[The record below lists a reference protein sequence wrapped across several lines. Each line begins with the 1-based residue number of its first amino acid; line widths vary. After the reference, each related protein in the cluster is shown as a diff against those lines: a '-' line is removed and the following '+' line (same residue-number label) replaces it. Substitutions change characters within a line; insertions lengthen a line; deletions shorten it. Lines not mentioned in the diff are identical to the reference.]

1 MTNTG
6 LLFIKNNITEKPAHN
21 TIGEDFMAINFIRAI
36 IIYIFIIIAVRLMG
50 KRQVGELKPHELVI
64 TILLSAVAVIPL
76 EDNSMP
82 LANCLVPILL
92 FISMEII
99 VSVISMKSLWF
110 RNLIQGR
117 PIFIIRNGK
126 LDQKK
131 LKEMRF
137 TIDDVVDALRQK
149 DIFDLSEIE
158 DAIIETNGTITV
170 LPKAQYK
177 PLTPSDVELPVK
189 EKGIPITIVMDGKP
203 VNEYFNE
210 YKIQDSEI
218 ELILQNIDMNIE
230 KIMLLT
236 VDDSGNTFLIEKQTN
251 KSI

>member
-1 MTNTG
+1 
-6 LLFIKNNITEKPAHN
+6 
-21 TIGEDFMAINFIRAI
+21 MAINFVRAF
-36 IIYIFIIIAVRLMG
+36 IIYIFIIVAVRLMG

-76 EDNSMP
+76 EENSMP

-99 VSVISMKSLWF
+99 MSVISMKSLKF
-110 RNLIQGR
+110 RNILQGR
-117 PIFIIRNGK
+117 PIFIIRKGK
-126 LDQKK
+126 LDQSK

-149 DIFDLSEIE
+149 DIFDLSEVE
-158 DAIIETNGTITV
+158 DAVIETNGTISV
-170 LPKAQYK
+170 LQKAEYK
-177 PLTPSDVELPVK
+177 PLTPNDVSISVK
-189 EKGIPITIVMDGKP
+189 EKGMPITIVMDGKP

-210 YKIQDSEI
+210 CKIKDSEI
-218 ELILQNIDMNIE
+218 QLVIQSVNKDVE

-236 VDDSGNTFLIEKQTN
+236 IDDDGNTFLIEKEP
-251 KSI
+251 KK

>member
-1 MTNTG
+1 
-6 LLFIKNNITEKPAHN
+6 
-21 TIGEDFMAINFIRAI
+21 
-36 IIYIFIIIAVRLMG
+36 MG

-210 YKIQDSEI
+210 YKIKDSEI
-218 ELILQNIDMNIE
+218 ELILQNVDMNIE

-236 VDDSGNTFLIEKQTN
+236 VDDSGNTFLIEKEAN
-251 KSI
+251 KHN